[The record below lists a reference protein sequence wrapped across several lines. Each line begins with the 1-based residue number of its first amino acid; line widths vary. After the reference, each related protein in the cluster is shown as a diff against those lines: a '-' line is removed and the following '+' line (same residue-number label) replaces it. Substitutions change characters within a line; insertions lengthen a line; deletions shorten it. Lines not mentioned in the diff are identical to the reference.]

1 MLTLV
6 QVNIRQIRAGDP
18 RVQQCLVLYDVALLN
33 GRVLTSLPLKVGR
46 IFYLKYFSRCIQIF
60 SPAGACVD
68 PGWAGAAGGG
78 SGDAVREEGGEQRPG
93 GRHQPQHRHRQEG
106 GGEPRNFILELQTE
120 VHTKARNHEECP
132 YLGLLLVEINTI
144 KTLS

>member
-46 IFYLKYFSRCIQIF
+46 IFYLNIFRGVFRYFPLQERVTIL
-60 SPAGACVD
+60 AGLVRLEEGRVMLCERRVAS
-68 PGWAGAAGGG
+68 
-78 SGDAVREEGGEQRPG
+78 SGQEVVTSLNTAIDRREE
-93 GRHQPQHRHRQEG
+93 
-106 GGEPRNFILELQTE
+106 
-120 VHTKARNHEECP
+120 V
-132 YLGLLLVEINTI
+132 GLATFY
-144 KTLS
+144 

>member
-46 IFYLKYFSRCIQIF
+46 IF
-60 SPAGACVD
+60 
-68 PGWAGAAGGG
+68 
-78 SGDAVREEGGEQRPG
+78 
-93 GRHQPQHRHRQEG
+93 
-106 GGEPRNFILELQTE
+106 
-120 VHTKARNHEECP
+120 
-132 YLGLLLVEINTI
+132 
-144 KTLS
+144 